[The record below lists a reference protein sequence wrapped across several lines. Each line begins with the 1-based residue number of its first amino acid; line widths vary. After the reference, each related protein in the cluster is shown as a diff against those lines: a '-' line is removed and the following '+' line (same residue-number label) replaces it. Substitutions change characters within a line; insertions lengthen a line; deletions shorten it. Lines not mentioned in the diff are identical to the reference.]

1 MGWLI
6 AGFLLA
12 VLGGLALLTRRAR
25 RHPAADDTLI
35 AELLGPSTGQRLPD
49 PPAPSAAEPPPAP
62 AVQPADEGDWL
73 ETQLASIAAWSERM
87 QAQIASAA
95 DGPDLPPVK
104 PEPAAVSGPAHAS
117 HPADHEPR
125 EPPQPRRAPGH
136 CMATTAKGGQCK
148 RPARPGATTCAIHAR
163 R

>member
-73 ETQLASIAAWSERM
+73 ENQLASIAAWSERM
-87 QAQIASAA
+87 QAQIALAA
-95 DGPDLPPVK
+95 DGPDLPPGN
-104 PEPAAVSGPAHAS
+104 PQPAAVSGPAHAS